1 MIVFTPLLNIFFI
14 NLISSWWRGLYKL
27 KKFETSRIFFSSFSR
42 IAIRFLF
49 ATIDCAFHSLF
60 SSSLSLFLYLWIFWN
75 LLEEREERNSLFS
88 KTKRKRK
95 KIKNILGI
103 RSHSPTSNFSE
114 NYDFSRNWNYIFKI
128 YLLFDIYNVFL
139 LGNERIEFMAK
150 SERKIQ
156 KVFQFLVSY

>member
-1 MIVFTPLLNIFFI
+1 MRRLE
-14 NLISSWWRGLYKL
+14 SS
-27 KKFETSRIFFSSFSR
+27 FSSFSR

-103 RSHSPTSNFSE
+103 RFHPPTSNFSE

>member
-27 KKFETSRIFFSSFSR
+27 KKFETSRVFFFFFFSYCNTIFIRNNRLCIPFFIFIFAFS
-42 IAIRFLF
+42 I
-49 ATIDCAFHSLF
+49 SLF
-60 SSSLSLFLYLWIFWN
+60 MNFLEFIGRKRRTEFT
-75 LLEEREERNSLFS
+75 FFK

-103 RSHSPTSNFSE
+103 RSHPPTSNFSE

-150 SERKIQ
+150 ERKIQ

>member
-1 MIVFTPLLNIFFI
+1 MRHLE
-14 NLISSWWRGLYKL
+14 SS
-27 KKFETSRIFFSSFSR
+27 FSSFSR

-49 ATIDCAFHSLF
+49 TTIDCAFHSLF

-75 LLEEREERNSLFS
+75 LMEEREERNSLFS

-103 RSHSPTSNFSE
+103 RSHPPTSNFSE

-139 LGNERIEFMAK
+139 LGNERIEFMVK

>member
-1 MIVFTPLLNIFFI
+1 MRRLEFFFLLFLVLQYDFYSQQSIVHSILYFHLRFLYFFI
-14 NLISSWWRGLYKL
+14 YEFFGIYW
-27 KKFETSRIFFSSFSR
+27 KKEKNGIHF
-42 IAIRFLF
+42 
-49 ATIDCAFHSLF
+49 
-60 SSSLSLFLYLWIFWN
+60 
-75 LLEEREERNSLFS
+75 FS

-103 RSHSPTSNFSE
+103 RSHPPTSNFSE

>member
-1 MIVFTPLLNIFFI
+1 MNCLE
-14 NLISSWWRGLYKL
+14 SS
-27 KKFETSRIFFSSFSR
+27 FSSFSR

-103 RSHSPTSNFSE
+103 RSHPPTSNFSE

-128 YLLFDIYNVFL
+128 YLLFNIYNVFL